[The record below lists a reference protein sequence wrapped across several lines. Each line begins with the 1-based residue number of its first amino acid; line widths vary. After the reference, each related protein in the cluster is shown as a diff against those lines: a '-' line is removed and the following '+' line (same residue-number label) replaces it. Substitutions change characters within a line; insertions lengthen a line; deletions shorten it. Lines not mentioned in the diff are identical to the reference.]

1 MVLTR
6 SQTHENPHLDYVEGQ
21 DNSTKSQL
29 IMLLSKRERI
39 VSSLSRVRNWFE
51 RNGDA
56 SSSAI
61 QVRLR
66 DFANIKVQ
74 FDNVQTEIEA
84 IDDQVNELEHENNR
98 QNFEDSYYDLYAAL
112 EDAVNKSN
120 SSIAATSRSHTT
132 GDVTNRGPISS
143 LLQLA
148 PIDIKPF
155 SGHYTEWLPFFNT
168 FRALVHDDPR
178 YQNRNLEKLHQLRNC
193 LRGEA
198 LEVIQALPI
207 SAENYETAL
216 SSLRSQFENKRLIVQ
231 HHVNNLFNLPQVSKD
246 SARSL
251 RLLVNTVNTNLDALN
266 SLDINTTSWDPLLI
280 HIITSRLDSLSR
292 HKWEESLKTTEPPSK
307 AQLITHLTQRCNLLE
322 ALEINKNLSKTV
334 PTTRDNDQKAGN
346 KNSTKSFAVQDNK
359 VNFSCYFC
367 EKSHSLYNCPG
378 FLRLHIADRESQVK
392 RMKLCKNCLRPSH
405 EAKDCKSASCK
416 LCHQKH
422 NTLLHPYVPTR
433 VTTEPQ
439 PSVIN
444 CNQSKTQ
451 SEVLLS
457 TVIVNVRDRFG
468 NLQPCRALLD
478 AGSQSNFILQST
490 CKRLGLATSY
500 KEKLHCLV
508 SKTITQNIPSNS
520 FSKKDVGIPKNIRL
534 ADEEF
539 NVSRP
544 IDLLIGAE
552 IFWKTLCVGQIKAE
566 STGPIFQKTVFGWI
580 IGGPSTISDSDRH
593 KNILC
598 NMNANASAALE
609 KQVEKFW
616 LLEGYNDSN
625 KPRTKIEKFHENNF
639 EENVTRTKDGRF
651 QVRLTFN
658 DKLSKLGTSL
668 KIAEKRFMALERNFS
683 KIPEVKLYYGQ
694 FMNEYIHL
702 GHMTLTGTIQN
713 VIDDSSRCFL
723 PHHAVF
729 KSDGNADKIRVV
741 FDGSAR
747 TSTGVSLNET
757 LDAGPKILNDI
768 FPILI
773 KFRTFKYAFSA
784 DICKMYRQILIHPDD
799 RRYQQIL
806 WRDDPAKPLGVYELN
821 TVTYGLTSSPYAA
834 IKCIKMLADAECQK
848 HSKISE
854 TIHED
859 FYVDDVLTGANT
871 LQETIQLR
879 NDLVTILKRG
889 CFGLSKWASNSP
901 EILLDNTAG
910 DSLVPLER
918 KTTESKTL
926 GLLWDTNRDCFR
938 YSSHL
943 PATKKVT
950 KRSILSISSQIFD
963 PLGLLS
969 PVTVKAKMLMQE
981 LWSLKL
987 GWDESVPTVLH
998 STWNEWRQ
1006 ELHLINQFEIP
1017 RYIFNHPSV
1026 TTEVHGFADASE
1038 KAYGGV
1044 IYIRTIQSDG
1054 KISVNILCAK
1064 SRAAPLKVTQ
1074 LPRLELCAALLVS
1087 QLYKVIIKALKIDV
1101 SNTFF
1106 WTDSTI
1112 SLAWIAAKSSSLKTF
1127 VSNRVAEIQELTD
1140 NCNWGYVPSASNP
1153 ADIISRGSSAGQLV
1167 KNDMYWHGPTFLK
1180 CDERFWPKVPKTIPS
1195 GDAIPERKTRC
1206 LAVALPAKWDL
1217 LSKFSEF
1224 NKLCRILAWILRFK
1238 HNTVAKLTKKQD
1250 GIHHGCLSCVELND
1264 ARKIII
1270 RLVQESAFPDEINA
1284 LKSNKSLKS
1293 NSKLLTLNAYIDKD
1307 GIICVGG
1314 RLNKNSLIRE
1324 TQKHPYVI
1332 PKDHHV
1338 TQLIIRHYH
1347 NQNLHSGAQA
1357 TLAAIRQQ
1365 FWVLNG
1371 RSAVRQVIRK
1381 CVPCFRV
1388 KPTSSKQIMG
1398 DLPSYRIEPSRVFEH
1413 TGLDYCGPIKINL
1426 NRGRGKPKIS
1436 KAYIGVFI
1444 CMSSKAVHLELISDC
1459 STESFLSA
1467 LKRFVSRRGKPRYI
1481 HSDNAKTFV
1490 GAEAEL
1496 QQMLKST
1503 KFQTHVV
1510 NPLIN
1515 DNITFCFIPPSAP
1528 HMGGLWESAV
1538 KSAKHHLKR
1547 VAGNALFSFEEM
1559 QTLLT
1564 QIEACLNS
1572 RPLTPLSSDPNDLN
1586 PLTPG
1591 HFLTGAPL
1599 NAIPEQDTTFTATNR
1614 LSRWQRVSQAQQ
1626 HFWKRWSKEY
1636 LGHLQHRRKWK
1647 RSTPDVTINDLVIIR
1662 EDNTPPVTWRM
1673 GRIIMTHPG
1682 TDGHVRVVTIKTA
1695 AGVLKRPITKVCV
1708 LPANE

>member
-6 SQTHENPHLDYVEGQ
+6 SQTHENPHLDDVEGQ
-21 DNSTKSQL
+21 DNSVNSQL

-39 VSSLSRVRNWFE
+39 VSSLGRVRNWFE

-334 PTTRDNDQKAGN
+334 PTTRDNDQKSGN
-346 KNSTKSFAVQDNK
+346 KNSTKSFAVQDK

-490 CKRLGLATSY
+490 CKRLGLAMQSINLSVTGFEKSISTIKNSVDVEIHSLATSY

-625 KPRTKIEKFHENNF
+625 KPRTKIERLHEKNF

-713 VIDDSSRCFL
+713 VIDDSSTCFL

-969 PVTVKAKMLMQE
+969 PVTVKAKMLMQK

-1064 SRAAPLKVTQ
+1064 SRVAPLKVTQ

-1140 NCNWGYVPSASNP
+1140 NCNWGYVPSA
-1153 ADIISRGSSAGQLV
+1153 
-1167 KNDMYWHGPTFLK
+1167 
-1180 CDERFWPKVPKTIPS
+1180 
-1195 GDAIPERKTRC
+1195 
-1206 LAVALPAKWDL
+1206 
-1217 LSKFSEF
+1217 
-1224 NKLCRILAWILRFK
+1224 
-1238 HNTVAKLTKKQD
+1238 
-1250 GIHHGCLSCVELND
+1250 
-1264 ARKIII
+1264 
-1270 RLVQESAFPDEINA
+1270 
-1284 LKSNKSLKS
+1284 
-1293 NSKLLTLNAYIDKD
+1293 
-1307 GIICVGG
+1307 
-1314 RLNKNSLIRE
+1314 
-1324 TQKHPYVI
+1324 PY
-1332 PKDHHV
+1332 
-1338 TQLIIRHYH
+1338 
-1347 NQNLHSGAQA
+1347 
-1357 TLAAIRQQ
+1357 
-1365 FWVLNG
+1365 
-1371 RSAVRQVIRK
+1371 
-1381 CVPCFRV
+1381 
-1388 KPTSSKQIMG
+1388 
-1398 DLPSYRIEPSRVFEH
+1398 
-1413 TGLDYCGPIKINL
+1413 
-1426 NRGRGKPKIS
+1426 
-1436 KAYIGVFI
+1436 
-1444 CMSSKAVHLELISDC
+1444 
-1459 STESFLSA
+1459 
-1467 LKRFVSRRGKPRYI
+1467 
-1481 HSDNAKTFV
+1481 
-1490 GAEAEL
+1490 
-1496 QQMLKST
+1496 
-1503 KFQTHVV
+1503 
-1510 NPLIN
+1510 
-1515 DNITFCFIPPSAP
+1515 
-1528 HMGGLWESAV
+1528 MGGLWESAV

-1636 LGHLQHRRKWK
+1636 LGHLQHRKKWK

-1695 AGVLKRPITKVCV
+1695 AGVFKRPITKVCV